1 MKYFGTDG
9 IRKKANEF
17 TPHFIRTVAK
27 GLVDYAGNSNIK
39 VLIGGDTRESTEW
52 MIRAFEEAFETLG
65 VEYASVDVLP
75 TPAIGY
81 VFYSAGFDYAI
92 DITASHNPYTDNG
105 IKIFERGG
113 ETYRKISNAGEAVI
127 EAAIDEDQEYE
138 VVATELREN
147 LHDEAIERYLEHVY
161 KYVGEVDFKGLRVG
175 LDCANGAM
183 SVINKT
189 VFEKLGAE
197 VSLINVDAEFGQGI
211 NADCGST
218 HIEGLV
224 KFVVDNHLDFGAA
237 FDGDGDRCLMVDAD
251 GEIVDGDHMTAILA
265 KHLGLPAAVVTVTA
279 NQGLLE
285 WGKTSGVHLEVVPV
299 GDQHVSAGMRDN
311 NIALGSEQ
319 NGHVTLPGEP
329 TGDGMLTALS
339 IAKVVAET
347 GSSLHELAS
356 IITKMPQVSV
366 NFEATPE
373 MKEKFKNSEE
383 SKKILLEF
391 EEKLRAV
398 NGRLLARPSGT
409 ENLIRLMMWGN
420 DEATITDLVN
430 ELAAKLKEVL

>member
-9 IRKKANEF
+9 IRKKAVDF
-17 TPHFIRTVAK
+17 TPRFLRAIAK
-27 GLVDYAGNSNIK
+27 GLVDYAKSSDIK

-52 MIRAFEEAFETLG
+52 MIRSFEEAFETLG
-65 VEYASVDVLP
+65 VEYSSVDVLP

-81 VFYSAGFDYAI
+81 VFYTAGFDYAI

-105 IKIFERGG
+105 VKIFERDGDS
-113 ETYRKISNAGEAVI
+113 YRKISNAGEAVI
-127 EAAIDEDQEYE
+127 EAAIDADQDYD
-138 VVATELREN
+138 VAATELREN
-147 LHDEAIERYLEHVY
+147 LHDEAMSRYLEHLRE
-161 KYVGEVDFKGLRVG
+161 YVGNVSFSGLKVG

-183 SVINKT
+183 STVNKT
-189 VFEKLGAE
+189 IFEELGAE
-197 VSLINVDAEFGQGI
+197 VFLINANANYGQGI

-224 KFVVDNHLDFGAA
+224 KFVQENHLDFGAA

-251 GEIVDGDHMTAILA
+251 GEIIDGDHMTAILA

-285 WGKTSGVHLEVVPV
+285 WGKESGVHLEVVPV
-299 GDQHVSAGMRDN
+299 GDQNVSAGMRDN
-311 NIALGSEQ
+311 HIGLGSEQ

-356 IITKMPQVSV
+356 IITKMPQVGS

-373 MKEKFKNSEE
+373 MKEKLKNSDEV
-383 SKKILLEF
+383 KKVLLDF
-391 EEKLRAV
+391 EGRLREVA
-398 NGRLLARPSGT
+398 GRLLVRPSGT

-420 DEATITDLVN
+420 DEAKITALLD
-430 ELAAKLKEVL
+430 ELETKLKEIL

>member
-27 GLVDYAGNSNIK
+27 GLVDYAGDKEIK
-39 VLIGGDTRESTEW
+39 VLIGGDTRESTGW
-52 MIRAFEEAFETLG
+52 MIRCFEEAFETLG
-65 VEYASVDVLP
+65 VEYSSVDVLP

-81 VFYSAGFDYAI
+81 VFYTAGFDYAI

-105 IKIFERGG
+105 IKIFERGDNS
-113 ETYRKISNAGEAVI
+113 YRKLSNAGEAVV

-138 VVATELREN
+138 VVATELRES
-147 LHDEAIERYLEHVY
+147 LHDEAVSRYLEHLNEY
-161 KYVGEVDFKGLRVG
+161 IGNVDFGGLKVG

-189 VFEKLGAE
+189 VFEALGAE
-197 VSLINVDAEFGQGI
+197 VSLINVDADFGQKI
-211 NADCGST
+211 NANCGST

-224 KFVVDNHLDFGAA
+224 DFVKENHLDFGAA
-237 FDGDGDRCLMVDAD
+237 FDGDGDRCLMVDAN
-251 GEIVDGDHMTAILA
+251 GNVVDGDHMTAILA
-265 KHLGLPAAVVTVTA
+265 NHLGLKSAVVTVTA

-285 WGKTSGVHLEVVPV
+285 WGKESGVHLEVVPV
-299 GDQHVSAGMRDN
+299 GDQHVSAAMRDN
-311 NIALGSEQ
+311 HIELGSEQ

-347 GSSLHELAS
+347 GSSLAELAG
-356 IITKMPQVSV
+356 IITKMPQVGL

-373 MKEKFKNSEE
+373 MKEKFKNSDE
-383 SKKILLEF
+383 SKKVLLEF
-391 EEKLRAV
+391 EEKLHAV
-398 NGRLLARPSGT
+398 SGRLLARPSGT

-420 DEATITDLVN
+420 DEAVISSLIK
-430 ELAAKLKEVL
+430 ELEARLKEVL

>member
-9 IRKKANEF
+9 IRKKAVDF
-17 TPHFIRTVAK
+17 TPRFLRAVAK
-27 GLVDYAGNSNIK
+27 GLVDYAGSSDIK

-52 MIRAFEEAFETLG
+52 MIRSFEEAFETLG
-65 VEYASVDVLP
+65 VEYSSVDVLP

-81 VFYSAGFDYAI
+81 VFYTAGFDFAI

-105 IKIFERGG
+105 VKVFERDGDS
-113 ETYRKISNAGEAVI
+113 YRKISNAGEAVI
-127 EAAIDEDQEYE
+127 EAAIDADQDYE

-147 LHDEAIERYLEHVY
+147 LHDEAVERYLEHLY
-161 KYVGEVDFKGLRVG
+161 KYIGDVDFSGLKVG

-189 VFEKLGAE
+189 VFEALGAE
-197 VSLINVDAEFGQGI
+197 VHLINVDAEFGQGI

-218 HIEGLV
+218 HIEGLT
-224 KFVVDNHLDFGAA
+224 KFVQENHLDFGAA
-237 FDGDGDRCLMVDAD
+237 FDGDGDRCLMVDEK
-251 GEIVDGDHMTAILA
+251 GNLVDGDHMTAILA

-285 WGKTSGVHLEVVPV
+285 WGKESGVHLEVVPV
-299 GDQHVSAGMRDN
+299 GDQHVSAGMREN
-311 NIALGSEQ
+311 NIGLGSEQ

-347 GSSLHELAS
+347 GSSLSELAG
-356 IITKMPQVSV
+356 IITKMPQVSS

-373 MKEKFKNSEE
+373 MKEKLKNSDEV
-383 SKKILLEF
+383 KKVLLDF
-391 EEKLRAV
+391 EEKLHAV
-398 NGRLLARPSGT
+398 AGRLLVRPSGT

-420 DEATITDLVN
+420 DEVTISGLLN
-430 ELAAKLKEVL
+430 ELEAKLKELL

>member
-9 IRKKANEF
+9 IRKKAVDF
-17 TPHFIRTVAK
+17 TPRFLRAIAK
-27 GLVDYAGNSNIK
+27 GLVNYAGSSDIK
-39 VLIGGDTRESTEW
+39 VLIGGDTRESSEW
-52 MIRAFEEAFETLG
+52 MIRSFEEAFETLG
-65 VEYASVDVLP
+65 VEYSSVDVLP

-81 VFYSAGFDYAI
+81 VFYTAGFDFAI

-105 IKIFERGG
+105 VKVFERNG
-113 ETYRKISNAGEAVI
+113 ETYRKICNAGEAVI
-127 EAAIDEDQEYE
+127 EAAIDEDQDYE

-147 LHDEAIERYLEHVY
+147 LHDEAMERYLEHIY
-161 KYVGEVDFKGLRVG
+161 KYIGEVDLKGLRVG

-183 SVINKT
+183 SVVGGT

-197 VSLINVDAEFGQGI
+197 VSLINADAEYGQGI
-211 NADCGST
+211 NANCGST
-218 HIEGLV
+218 HIEGLI

-251 GEIVDGDHMTAILA
+251 GEIIDGDHMTAILA

-299 GDQHVSAGMRDN
+299 GDQHVTAGMRDN
-311 NIALGSEQ
+311 NISLGSEQ

-356 IITKMPQVSV
+356 IITKMPQVGL
-366 NFEATPE
+366 NFEVTAEAKDT
-373 MKEKFKNSEE
+373 FKTSEAV
-383 SKKILLEF
+383 KKILLEF
-391 EEKLRAV
+391 EEKLRALD
-398 NGRLLARPSGT
+398 GRLLARPSGT

-420 DEATITDLVN
+420 DEAAITALINDL
-430 ELAAKLKEVL
+430 ATALKEVL

>member
-9 IRKKANEF
+9 IRKKSNDF
-17 TPHFIRTVAK
+17 TPQFLRAVAK
-27 GLVDYAGNSNIK
+27 GLVNYAGRSDIK
-39 VLIGGDTRESTEW
+39 VLIGGDTRESTGW
-52 MIRAFEEAFETLG
+52 MIRSFEEAFETLG
-65 VEYASVDVLP
+65 VEYSSVDVLP

-81 VFYSAGFDYAI
+81 VFYTAGFDYAI

-105 IKIFERGG
+105 IKVFERGG
-113 ETYRKISNAGEAVI
+113 ESYRKISNAGEAVI
-127 EAAIDEDQEYE
+127 EEAIDAGQDYE
-138 VVATELREN
+138 VVATELRES
-147 LHDEAIERYLEHVY
+147 LHDEAVERYLEHLFE
-161 KYVGEVDFKGLRVG
+161 YVGEVDFSGLKVG

-183 SVINKT
+183 SVVNKT

-197 VSLINVDAEFGQGI
+197 VSLINVDAEFGQKI

-218 HIEGLV
+218 HIDGLV
-224 KFVVDNHLDFGAA
+224 KFVKENKLDFGAA

-285 WGKTSGVHLEVVPV
+285 WGKESGIHLEVVPV
-299 GDQHVSAGMRDN
+299 GDQHVTAGMRDN
-311 NIALGSEQ
+311 NISLGSEQ

-356 IITKMPQVSV
+356 IITKMPQVGL

-373 MKEKFKNSEE
+373 MKEKFKTSDDV
-383 SKKILLEF
+383 KKVLLEF
-391 EEKLRAV
+391 EEKLHAV
-398 NGRLLARPSGT
+398 AGRLLARPSGT

-420 DEATITDLVN
+420 DEAVISDLIK
-430 ELAAKLKEVL
+430 ELETKLKEIL

>member
-9 IRKKANEF
+9 IRKKSDEF
-17 TPHFIRTVAK
+17 TPRFLRAIAK
-27 GLVDYAGNSNIK
+27 GLVDYAGRSDIK
-39 VLIGGDTRESTEW
+39 VLIGGDTRESTGW
-52 MIRAFEEAFETLG
+52 MIRCFEEAFETLG
-65 VEYASVDVLP
+65 VEYSSADVLP

-81 VFYSAGFDYAI
+81 VFYTAGFDYAI

-105 IKIFERGG
+105 VKVFERGG
-113 ETYRKISNAGEAVI
+113 DSYRKLSNEGEAVI
-127 EAAIDEDQEYE
+127 EAAIDADQDYE
-138 VVATELREN
+138 VVATELRES
-147 LHDEAIERYLEHVY
+147 LHDESVERYLDHLYEY
-161 KYVGEVDFKGLRVG
+161 IGDVDFKGLRVG

-197 VSLINVDAEFGQGI
+197 VSLINVNAEYGQGI
-211 NADCGST
+211 NAGCGST

-224 KFVVDNHLDFGAA
+224 DFVKENHLDFGAA

-251 GEIVDGDHMTAILA
+251 GEIIDGDHMTAILT

-311 NIALGSEQ
+311 NISLGSEQ

-356 IITKMPQVSV
+356 IITKMPQVGL

-373 MKEKFKNSEE
+373 MKDKFKNSEE

-391 EEKLRAV
+391 EKKLHAV

-420 DEATITDLVN
+420 DEAVITDLIN